1 MFNGTRNL
9 FYVTLIKGVLTMHSI
24 RVVNGKVRTSEAKVI
39 REVPLEECGLFGK
52 ILARRRVIK

>member
-24 RVVNGKVRTSEAKVI
+24 RVVNGKVQRHRQHI
-39 REVPLEECGLFGK
+39 QFGRK
-52 ILARRRVIK
+52 GRI